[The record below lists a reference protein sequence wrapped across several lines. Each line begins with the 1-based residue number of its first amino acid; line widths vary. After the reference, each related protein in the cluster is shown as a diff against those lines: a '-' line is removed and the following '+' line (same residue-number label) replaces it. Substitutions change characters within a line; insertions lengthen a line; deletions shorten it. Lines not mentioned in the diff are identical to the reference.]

1 MLKTCINSIKST
13 SASGD
18 QQQTSRSSQFLE
30 ELNALI
36 SSANSI
42 TKSLDKVEHGC
53 KKHASLNGTRNK
65 PQVKEESRELAQG
78 DVEMTECSDTNN
90 NNTGQLNADNNNK
103 VTTTT
108 TTRKSKASNCD
119 FKDVIL
125 CNLIDDFLLKE
136 REF

>member
-13 SASGD
+13 SVSGD
-18 QQQTSRSSQFLE
+18 QQETSRSSQFLE

-42 TKSLDKVEHGC
+42 TKSLDEVDHGY
-53 KKHASLNGTRNK
+53 KKHATLNGTRNK
-65 PQVKEESRELAQG
+65 PQVKEESKELSTTQG
-78 DVEMTECSDTNN
+78 DVDMTECSDSNN
-90 NNTGQLNADNNNK
+90 NNTDQLNADKNNK
-103 VTTTT
+103 ATTTK
-108 TTRKSKASNCD
+108 KSKASNCD

-136 REF
+136 SEF